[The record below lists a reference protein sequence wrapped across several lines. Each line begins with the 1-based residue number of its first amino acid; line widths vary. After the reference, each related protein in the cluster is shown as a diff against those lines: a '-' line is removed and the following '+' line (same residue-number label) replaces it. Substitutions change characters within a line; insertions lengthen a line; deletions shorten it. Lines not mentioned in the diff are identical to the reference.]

1 VCGQRR
7 SLSQCVPH
15 CYVEIGRFRKIKIC
29 KKTHLYNRNDLEIL
43 KQRIQRELD
52 QIQQSGDSMMSS
64 FLDAEDP
71 QDSLPSFELE
81 YQCEGYSNINC
92 KQPVKCS
99 KQCSSLLSFQI
110 NEKKNRL
117 YFCCPSHLLRYLSKK
132 LNKRKEE
139 ESKKKNSEEDESS
152 DDFVKP
158 KKKRGKSSNTQSSQ
172 KK

>member
-1 VCGQRR
+1 
-7 SLSQCVPH
+7 
-15 CYVEIGRFRKIKIC
+15 
-29 KKTHLYNRNDLEIL
+29 
-43 KQRIQRELD
+43 
-52 QIQQSGDSMMSS
+52 MMSS

-139 ESKKKNSEEDESS
+139 EEDESS